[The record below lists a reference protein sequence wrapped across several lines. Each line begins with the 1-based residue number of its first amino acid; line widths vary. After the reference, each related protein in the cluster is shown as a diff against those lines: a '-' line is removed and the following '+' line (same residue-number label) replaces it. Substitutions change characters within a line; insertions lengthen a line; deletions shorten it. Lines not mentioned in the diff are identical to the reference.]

1 MSRFNLF
8 RCSVIFKRHSFSQM
22 LKVPGVSLNFT
33 PSSPNSCCLLSI
45 LNANERCQKRYSST
59 KPYFITTP
67 IFYVNAGKLC
77 NLTSTEIRCWCFSFS
92 HKLLLLLL
100 LFEIRNR
107 IVPTGS
113 TPEGGPTE
121 VSPTTQATRHP
132 RALLLFM
139 FPIPP
144 YLLSCILHPV
154 SPLPR
159 PPVLYRY
166 PTKYLVCPL
175 PVFLSYK
182 TPHI

>member
-1 MSRFNLF
+1 MSKEGRQDG
-8 RCSVIFKRHSFSQM
+8 RK
-22 LKVPGVSLNFT
+22 
-33 PSSPNSCCLLSI
+33 
-45 LNANERCQKRYSST
+45 
-59 KPYFITTP
+59 
-67 IFYVNAGKLC
+67 AGKK
-77 NLTSTEIRCWCFSFS
+77 FSNNS
-92 HKLLLLLL
+92 GTLL

-113 TPEGGPTE
+113 TPKGGPTE

-182 TPHI
+182 TPHIWTPQKPHI

>member
-1 MSRFNLF
+1 MTWISVRFSRPT
-8 RCSVIFKRHSFSQM
+8 FSYV
-22 LKVPGVSLNFT
+22 K
-33 PSSPNSCCLLSI
+33 CLTLVCRGYGKKAGKMVKI
-45 LNANERCQKRYSST
+45 LNVAEKNDAAKSL
-59 KPYFITTP
+59 
-67 IFYVNAGKLC
+67 A
-77 NLTSTEIRCWCFSFS
+77 EIMSGGHFRRVSKICRFTCTLRPCS
-92 HKLLLLLL
+92 LLLLLL

-175 PVFLSYK
+175 PVFLSY
-182 TPHI
+182 THI

>member
-1 MSRFNLF
+1 MWGWILKIRLSLPRLTPYTQRSSRA
-8 RCSVIFKRHSFSQM
+8 RHWCLPQC
-22 LKVPGVSLNFT
+22 PGQVEFVNY
-33 PSSPNSCCLLSI
+33 SCGASENCILLAP
-45 LNANERCQKRYSST
+45 LGK
-59 KPYFITTP
+59 
-67 IFYVNAGKLC
+67 YV
-77 NLTSTEIRCWCFSFS
+77 
-92 HKLLLLLL
+92 LLLLL

>member
-1 MSRFNLF
+1 MFLLNNFPILF
-8 RCSVIFKRHSFSQM
+8 F
-22 LKVPGVSLNFT
+22 
-33 PSSPNSCCLLSI
+33 
-45 LNANERCQKRYSST
+45 
-59 KPYFITTP
+59 
-67 IFYVNAGKLC
+67 
-77 NLTSTEIRCWCFSFS
+77 
-92 HKLLLLLL
+92 LLLLLL

-182 TPHI
+182 TPHIWTPQKPTYKLRYLLISTALSKV